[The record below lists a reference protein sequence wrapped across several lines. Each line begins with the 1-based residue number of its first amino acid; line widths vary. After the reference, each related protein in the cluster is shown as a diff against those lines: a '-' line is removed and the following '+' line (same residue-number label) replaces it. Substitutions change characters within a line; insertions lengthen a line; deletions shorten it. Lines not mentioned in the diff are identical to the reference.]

1 MFDYFYGQS
10 GEMFSYFRVPKILF
24 RDIKFKDL
32 STDAKTLYGILL
44 DRMGL
49 SVKNGWLD
57 EQGRV
62 YIIFP
67 VQEVM
72 DALGCADN
80 KATKLFR
87 ELENAGLVER
97 KRRGLGKPN
106 LIYVKNFADPRF
118 RNREKN
124 GSGAADSA
132 QPETAKSRGNKT
144 EWNKTEWNKTEGS
157 EPDPFSSDA
166 ESEPD
171 ERTRLEAYFMQ
182 SLEVDLLLRLC
193 PDDEDTIYQIV
204 DLLVDTCST
213 KRKLLLLKQ
222 VLDSARREYDYILLD
237 CTPSLGM
244 LTVVA
249 PLLWL
254 AVRTMCEFIIIS
266 CGDTAINAL
275 AAADTTLIPVQ
286 AQYLSAK
293 GLEQLLQTIQK
304 VRRQI
309 NPKLKIEGILMTMTD
324 SRTNYGREIDALVRQ
339 VYGSKIRVFEQP
351 IPHSVRAAE
360 ISAGGRSIFAY
371 DRKDH

>member
-10 GEMFSYFRVPKILF
+10 GEMFSYFRVPQILF

-87 ELENAGLVER
+87 ELEKFGLIKR

-106 LIYVKNFADPRF
+106 LIYVKNFADPRC
-118 RNREKN
+118 RNRGKN

-132 QPETAKSRGNKT
+132 QQETAKSRG
-144 EWNKTEWNKTEGS
+144 NKTEGS

-182 SLEVDLLLRLC
+182 SLEVDLLLRVC
-193 PDDEDTIYQIV
+193 PDEEDTIDQIV
-204 DLLVDTCST
+204 NLLVDTCSS
-213 KRKLLLLKQ
+213 KR
-222 VLDSARREYDYILLD
+222 R
-237 CTPSLGM
+237 M
-244 LTVVA
+244 LRVA
-249 PLLWL
+249 
-254 AVRTMCEFIIIS
+254 
-266 CGDTAINAL
+266 G
-275 AAADTTLIPVQ
+275 DTTLIPVQ

-304 VRRQI
+304 VHRQI

-324 SRTNYGREIDALVRQ
+324 SRTNYGREIDALIRQ

-360 ISAGGRSIFAY
+360 ISAEGRSIFDHDPKGKVAAAY
-371 DRKDH
+371 QSLTREVLADAEKQRKLGAERSR

>member
-87 ELENAGLVER
+87 ELEKFGLIER

-124 GSGAADSA
+124 DSGAADSA
-132 QPETAKSRGNKT
+132 QQETAKSRG
-144 EWNKTEWNKTEGS
+144 NKTEWNKTEGS

-166 ESEPD
+166 EDEPD

-182 SLEVDLLLRLC
+182 SLEVDLLLRAC
-193 PDDEDTIYQIV
+193 PDEEDTIHQIV
-204 DLLVDTCST
+204 NLLVDTCSS
-213 KRKLLLLKQ
+213 KRRMLRVAGDDKPAEVVRSRFMKLNVLERHCNQAKIPVISVHGLRHTHASVLLFAG
-222 VLDSARREYDYILLD
+222 VSIASVARRLGHSSMTTTQKTYLHIIRELENQDIDLVMR
-237 CTPSLGM
+237 SLSG
-244 LTVVA
+244 
-249 PLLWL
+249 
-254 AVRTMCEFIIIS
+254 
-266 CGDTAINAL
+266 
-275 AAADTTLIPVQ
+275 
-286 AQYLSAK
+286 LS
-293 GLEQLLQTIQK
+293 
-304 VRRQI
+304 
-309 NPKLKIEGILMTMTD
+309 
-324 SRTNYGREIDALVRQ
+324 
-339 VYGSKIRVFEQP
+339 
-351 IPHSVRAAE
+351 
-360 ISAGGRSIFAY
+360 
-371 DRKDH
+371 

>member
-87 ELENAGLVER
+87 ELEKFGLIKR

-106 LIYVKNFADPRF
+106 LIYVKNFADPRC
-118 RNREKN
+118 RNRGKN

-132 QPETAKSRGNKT
+132 QQETAKSRG
-144 EWNKTEWNKTEGS
+144 NKTEGS

-182 SLEVDLLLRLC
+182 SLEVDLLLRVC
-193 PDDEDTIYQIV
+193 PDEEDTIDQIV
-204 DLLVDTCST
+204 NLLVDTCSS
-213 KRKLLLLKQ
+213 KR
-222 VLDSARREYDYILLD
+222 R
-237 CTPSLGM
+237 M
-244 LTVVA
+244 LRVA
-249 PLLWL
+249 
-254 AVRTMCEFIIIS
+254 
-266 CGDTAINAL
+266 G
-275 AAADTTLIPVQ
+275 DTTLIPVQ

-304 VRRQI
+304 VHRQI

-324 SRTNYGREIDALVRQ
+324 SRTNYGREIDALIRQ

-360 ISAGGRSIFAY
+360 ISAGGRSIFAHDPKGKVAAAY
-371 DRKDH
+371 QSLTREVLADAEKQRKLGAERSR

>member
-32 STDAKTLYGILL
+32 STDVKTLYGILL

-87 ELENAGLVER
+87 ELEKFGLIER

-132 QPETAKSRGNKT
+132 QLETAKSRG
-144 EWNKTEWNKTEGS
+144 NKTEWNKTEGS

-166 ESEPD
+166 EDAPD
-171 ERTRLEAYFMQ
+171 ERTWLEAYFMQ
-182 SLEVDLLLRLC
+182 SLEVDLLLRIC
-193 PDDEDTIYQIV
+193 PDEEDTIDQIV
-204 DLLVDTCST
+204 NVNVKYLFQMSVICYPY
-213 KRKLLLLKQ
+213 LKKSADKGRIINITSMSAHLGFSEVVPYCASKGA
-222 VLDSARREYDYILLD
+222 VLAMTR
-237 CTPSLGM
+237 
-244 LTVVA
+244 A
-249 PLLWL
+249 L
-254 AVRTMCEFIIIS
+254 AVEWAQDNITVNSIAPGWFRSKMNEQVVDAAREQKILNRMPLHAY
-266 CGDTAINAL
+266 GDTRDLGKMAEFLVGDGAAYITGQDFAVDGGAL
-275 AAADTTLIPVQ
+275 AFG
-286 AQYLSAK
+286 Y
-293 GLEQLLQTIQK
+293 
-304 VRRQI
+304 
-309 NPKLKIEGILMTMTD
+309 
-324 SRTNYGREIDALVRQ
+324 
-339 VYGSKIRVFEQP
+339 
-351 IPHSVRAAE
+351 
-360 ISAGGRSIFAY
+360 
-371 DRKDH
+371 